1 MTYQVQFA
9 IIHQPS
15 CKAEIV
21 TQQITTEILGP
32 TYEDLVG
39 EFFRQWDKEDK
50 YSGDYI
56 IGVISMKYD
65 N

>member
-1 MTYQVQFA
+1 MTYQVHLA

-15 CKAEIV
+15 CKATEI
-21 TQQITTEILGP
+21 TQKITTDILGP
-32 TYEDLVG
+32 TYEDMVG
-39 EFFRQWDKEDK
+39 EFFKQWDKEDK

-56 IGVISMKYD
+56 IGVISMRND